1 MPSIISYL
9 SEINVPY
16 ASRYVNLCLNCSSGR
31 RLQEQFWL
39 KLTYREHSFALMPS
53 IISYLSEIQGLDN
66 EMIEIL

>member
-1 MPSIISYL
+1 MKL
-9 SEINVPY
+9 LKFCKQTLEDF
-16 ASRYVNLCLNCSSGR
+16 LM
-31 RLQEQFWL
+31 LQEQFWL